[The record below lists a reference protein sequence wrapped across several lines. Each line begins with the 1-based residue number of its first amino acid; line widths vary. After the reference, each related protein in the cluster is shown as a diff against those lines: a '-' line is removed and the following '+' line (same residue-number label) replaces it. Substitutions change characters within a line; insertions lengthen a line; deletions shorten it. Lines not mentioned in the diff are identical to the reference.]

1 MLKAAPSSGSSGCN
15 SRTFTSCSYSTISTS
30 ALFSDL
36 FGLRTQSVARL
47 DSWCASDFSTSTGGA
62 GEKEKIIK
70 YPKAKDIFIPL
81 DKVSFAYARSS
92 GPGGQNVNKLN
103 TKAELRFNVEEA
115 SDAVGGWIPR
125 DVVQRLSELQAKK
138 INAAGELVITS
149 QESRTQKANKDDC
162 VSKLQI
168 MLEEAYVEPK
178 DRHIWTGISGQT
190 KNDRKEHK
198 RHRASIKSSRGG
210 SHKDYD

>member
-1 MLKAAPSSGSSGCN
+1 M
-15 SRTFTSCSYSTISTS
+15 
-30 ALFSDL
+30 
-36 FGLRTQSVARL
+36 Q
-47 DSWCASDFSTSTGGA
+47 
-62 GEKEKIIK
+62 K
-70 YPKAKDIFIPL
+70 YPKAKDIHVPL

-103 TKAELRFNVEEA
+103 TKAELRFNVQEA
-115 SDAVGGWIPR
+115 SLDAAGAGAGGWIPR
-125 DVVQRLSELQAKK
+125 EVVQRLSELQAKK
-138 INAAGELVITS
+138 INSAGELVITS

-162 VSKLQI
+162 VSKLQA

-198 RHRASIKSSRGG
+198 RHRASIKSTRGG